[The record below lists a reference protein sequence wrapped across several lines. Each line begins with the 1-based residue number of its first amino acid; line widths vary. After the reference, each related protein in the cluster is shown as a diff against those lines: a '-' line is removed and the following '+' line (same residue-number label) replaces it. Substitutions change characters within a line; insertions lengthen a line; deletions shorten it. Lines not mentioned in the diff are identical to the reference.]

1 MGTVVANSSGKDVTT
16 ALGANVRVHLLDPGA
31 GLIEAAAQA
40 ILDAASPPDLSR
52 HVVLV
57 ADFGAAPGLRAALG
71 RAAAARGFAALFA
84 PRITTLQA
92 WAAEA
97 SLEREIMGGR
107 ERLARL
113 YTELKALRRFEGAGL
128 WDIAQAILATCDELT
143 LACEP
148 VEATVESLL
157 TALKRAYRGRAGANA
172 QFEAQLVIKVWR
184 ALAVQGPQGSGEPL
198 DPALAWRLQLSC
210 TADKAD
216 APLWILDH
224 RPPAAW
230 PVHLRDFVVRAARR
244 VPVTLLGIDTSAPV
258 FALAAAAWPAAA
270 AAPLRERASGLLPM
284 RVPRLVCATSLEA
297 EARAVASQVRAWVA
311 EGKRDIAIV
320 ALDRMTARRAR
331 ALLERDAILVADEA
345 GWKLSTTSAATAL
358 MRWLDCASAGFRQS
372 DLVDLLRSP
381 FMFGDLGDDLRK
393 QVAATIDGVIRANNL
408 LGGLAALTRA
418 LVDAPLAANAARAG
432 VAALAR
438 LEQAARQLDVARGT
452 ERTMQT
458 WFERLAASLATIG
471 LDTGLA
477 RDIAGVQVRDTL
489 VELERDAQRMPGR
502 YTWREWRQWLEHAME
517 DVGFRD
523 TQVVSPVL
531 LTQLSRLAFRRFD
544 AVVVI
549 GADAARLPARVPS
562 PLFLAERLRAELGLI
577 DAPARAAELRA
588 DLMHLIAVN
597 DAVCVTWRGGVRDQA
612 NAPSP
617 FVEMLDAAHVAA
629 CGTSLI
635 EPCDLAGTTTAPM
648 NPVPT
653 GMRAAPLAGTLF
665 PAMLSASALNSLVAC
680 PYQFFARHLLGLNQ
694 PDAVREE
701 LEKRDYGQWVHR
713 VLHLFHERHPA
724 IAGLAHDALQAEM
737 QTLADEV
744 FAPAITFNYLS
755 LGWKLR
761 FMQLVPDY
769 LEWQREW
776 EKEGWRFKD
785 GEVAVSRELPLEGGG
800 GVMLKGR
807 LDRIDVI
814 TDRVTGEEHLAV
826 IDYKTQ
832 SQQILRDKLKRP
844 GEDVQLPVY
853 ALLAGDAVAT
863 AVYLGLERDKVGHQA
878 PATEIQSLAR
888 SEADRLAMTLGAIRA
903 GAPLPAHGAER
914 VCSLCEMR
922 GLCRRD
928 YVAGLTWTP

>member
-1 MGTVVANSSGKDVTT
+1 MLGT
-16 ALGANVRVHLLDPGA
+16 NVRVRLLDPGA
-31 GLIEAAAQA
+31 GLIDALAQA
-40 ILDAASPPDLSR
+40 ILDGAAPPDLSR
-52 HVVLV
+52 QVVLV
-57 ADFGAAPGLRAALG
+57 ADFGAAPNLRAALG
-71 RAAAARGFAALFA
+71 RAAAARGYAALFA

-92 WAAEA
+92 WVAEA
-97 SLEREIMGGR
+97 SLERDVMGGR

-113 YTELKALRRFEGAGL
+113 YTELKALRRFDGAGL

-148 VEATVESLL
+148 GEATVESLQA
-157 TALKRAYRGRAGANA
+157 ALKRAYRGRADANA

-184 ALAVQGPQGSGEPL
+184 ALAADAVHGSQGQRGAL
-198 DPALAWRLQLSC
+198 DPAMAWRLQLSR
-210 TADKAD
+210 TADAAD
-216 APLWILDH
+216 APLWVLDH
-224 RPPAAW
+224 RPPASW

-244 VPVTLLGIDTSAPV
+244 VPVTLLGIDTGAPA
-258 FALAAAAWPAAA
+258 FALAGAAWPAAT
-270 AAPLRERASGLLPM
+270 AAPLRERASGLLPV

-297 EARAVASQVRAWVA
+297 EARAVAAQVRAWVA

-358 MRWLDCASAGFRQS
+358 MRWLDCASAGFRQG

-381 FMFGDLGDDLRK
+381 FMFGDLGEDVRK
-393 QVAATIDGVIRANNL
+393 QVAATIDGVIRADNL

-418 LVDAPLAANAARAG
+418 LVDAPLTASAARAG

-438 LEQAARQLDVARGT
+438 LDQAARQLDVARGA
-452 ERTMQT
+452 ERTMQA

-489 VELERDAQRMPGR
+489 GELERDAQRMPGR
-502 YTWREWRQWLEHAME
+502 YAWREWRQWLEHALE
-517 DVGFRD
+517 DAGFRD
-523 TQVVSPVL
+523 TQVMSPVL

-544 AVVVI
+544 GVVVI
-549 GADAARLPARVPS
+549 GADAAHLPARVPS

-577 DAPARAAELRA
+577 DAAARAAELRA

-597 DAVCVTWRGGVRDQA
+597 DAVCITWRGGVRDEA

-617 FVEMLDAAHVAA
+617 YVVMLDAAHVAA
-629 CGTSLI
+629 FGASLI
-635 EPCDLAGTTTAPM
+635 EPCDVAGTPTASM
-648 NPVPT
+648 NSVPT
-653 GMRAAPLAGTLF
+653 GVRAAPRAGTLF
-665 PAMLSASALNSLVAC
+665 PAMLSASALNSLIAC

-713 VLHLFHERHPA
+713 VLHLFHQRHPV
-724 IAGLAHDALQAEM
+724 ISDLAHDDLLVEM

-761 FMQLVPDY
+761 FMQLAPLY
-769 LEWQREW
+769 LKWQGEW

-785 GEVAVSRELPLEGGG
+785 GEVAVSRELPLKGGG

-807 LDRIDVI
+807 LDRIDAI
-814 TDRVTGEEHLAV
+814 TDLVTGEQHLAV

-832 SQQILRDKLKRP
+832 SQQVLRDKLKRP

-863 AVYLGLERDKVGHQA
+863 AVFLGLERDKVGHQA
-878 PATEIQSLAR
+878 PATEIQSLAHA
-888 SEADRLAMTLGAIRA
+888 EADRLATTLGAIRA

-914 VCSLCEMR
+914 VCSVCEMR

-928 YVAGLTWTP
+928 YVAGLA